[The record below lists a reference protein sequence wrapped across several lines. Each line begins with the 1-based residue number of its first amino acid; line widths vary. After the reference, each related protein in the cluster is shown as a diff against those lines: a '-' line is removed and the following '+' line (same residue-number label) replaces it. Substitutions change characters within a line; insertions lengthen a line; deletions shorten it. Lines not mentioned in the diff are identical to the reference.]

1 MAVDLLIASLTDA
14 RREGDEAFASMA
26 GLFGDLARALRE
38 AGEPV
43 FHEPESVPAF
53 ERAASGALL
62 AEDLQAFARMLES
75 GELGSD
81 RQASRIRPLCHATG
95 AETDVAVVAVVPGP
109 SPTAAVEVDAPPLR
123 VILAGE
129 PLRAALTA
137 LAGELE
143 VGLGSDG
150 RPDGRS
156 LDAVLTRDP
165 ESDRERARLA
175 LVELLDALSCSR
187 EAGSALLLWP
197 SPS

>member
-75 GELGSD
+75 G
-81 RQASRIRPLCHATG
+81 ASR
-95 AETDVAVVAVVPGP
+95 
-109 SPTAAVEVDAPPLR
+109 AA
-123 VILAGE
+123 
-129 PLRAALTA
+129 AALSRPWGSF
-137 LAGELE
+137 L
-143 VGLGSDG
+143 LGV
-150 RPDGRS
+150 PHC
-156 LDAVLTRDP
+156 AP
-165 ESDRERARLA
+165 EQMWSRARPQRQ
-175 LVELLDALSCSR
+175 CR
-187 EAGSALLLWP
+187 
-197 SPS
+197 